1 MNRIVI
7 ALCALAFA
15 AGVQAQNFRWVDK
28 NGKVQYGDTPPPG
41 VKATSMKPP
50 AGPAA
55 QPAPPASKDGKAADG
70 KAADGKKAGGPMTPK
85 EQEEAFRKRQEEQ
98 KKAAEKSAKSQEEEA
113 KKRQNCASAQA
124 RLRDLEGGVRIA
136 STNEKGERIFMDD
149 AARAKETTTARASV
163 AEWCN

>member
-7 ALCALAFA
+7 ALCMLAFA
-15 AGVQAQNFRWVDK
+15 AGVQAQQFRWVDK

-55 QPAPPASKDGKAADG
+55 QPAAPASKDAKDAKDA
-70 KAADGKKAGGPMTPK
+70 KKSSGPMTPK

-98 KKAAEKSAKSQEEEA
+98 KKAAEKSAKAQEDEV
-113 KKRQNCASAQA
+113 KKRQNCDNARA
-124 RLRDLEGGVRIA
+124 RLRDLESGTRIA
-136 STNEKGERIFMDD
+136 STNDKGERVFMDD
-149 AARAKETTTARASV
+149 AARQKEIAGARQSAS
-163 AEWCN
+163 EWCK